1 MRGSTE
7 WRKKSMRRS
16 ERNDDDV
23 GGNNMKK
30 TTEIVSGEGKTD
42 EQNNG
47 MSVAVEVGLGNLCK
61 VE

>member
-7 WRKKSMRRS
+7 WRKKSMMR
-16 ERNDDDV
+16 DDV

-30 TTEIVSGEGKTD
+30 TTEIVSGQGKTD

-47 MSVAVEVGLGNLCK
+47 MSVAVEVGLGNLCR